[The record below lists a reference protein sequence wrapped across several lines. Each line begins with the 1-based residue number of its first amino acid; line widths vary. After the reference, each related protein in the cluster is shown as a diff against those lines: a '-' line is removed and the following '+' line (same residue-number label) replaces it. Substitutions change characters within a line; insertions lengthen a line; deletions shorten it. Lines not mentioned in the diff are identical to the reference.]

1 MAVMEPSAVPK
12 PLTLHLASVLRL
24 TDDQLFELCQRNR
37 ELRIEREPTGDLT
50 LMTPAGGKSANRNAR
65 ILTRLNRWAEEDG
78 TGETFDSS
86 GGFLLP
92 DGAMRSPDAAWV
104 ERSRLAALPA
114 EARERF
120 LPLCPDFVLE
130 LRSPSDPLADLQAKM
145 REYLDNGARLGWL
158 IDPQDRRVHIYRPGT
173 AVEVLDAPASVSA
186 SPELAGFE
194 LELER
199 IWEPGW

>member
-1 MAVMEPSAVPK
+1 MALMEPSAVLK

-37 ELRIEREPTGDLT
+37 DLRIEREPTGDLT
-50 LMTPAGGKSANRNAR
+50 LMTPVGGKSANRNAR
-65 ILTRLNRWAEEDG
+65 ILARLNRWAEQDG
-78 TGETFDSS
+78 SGETFDSS

-104 ERSRLAALPA
+104 ERSRLTALA
-114 EARERF
+114 VETRERF

-158 IDPQDRRVHIYRPGT
+158 IDPLDRRVYVFRPGLE
-173 AVEVLDAPASVSA
+173 VEMLDEPASISG
-186 SPELAGFE
+186 SPELPGFE

>member
-1 MAVMEPSAVPK
+1 MTPVQSTTQPK

-37 ELRIEREPTGDLT
+37 DLRIEREATGDLL
-50 LMTPAGGKSANRNAR
+50 LMTPTGGKSANRNAR
-65 ILTRLNRWAEEDG
+65 ILARLSRWSERDG
-78 TGETFDSS
+78 SGETFDSS

-92 DGAMRSPDAAWV
+92 NGAMRSPDAAWIL
-104 ERSRLAALPA
+104 RTRLADLPA
-114 EARERF
+114 ETRERF

-130 LRSPSDPLADLQAKM
+130 LRSPTDPLADLQEKM

-158 IDPQDRRVHIYRPGT
+158 IDPLERRIHVYRPG
-173 AVEVLDAPASVSA
+173 AKVEVLDDAASVSG
-186 SPELAGFE
+186 SPELPGFE